1 VAEHLD
7 GGSAGRGAVVLLGGQ
22 WTKYALQ
29 LVSFVVLARLLDPA
43 DFGLLTMTMSVVGV
57 ATVVGDFGLSLAA
70 IQSPTL
76 SQKEKSNLF
85 WLNCLIGLGTAAL
98 AAVSGPF
105 LASFYDEPVV
115 ALIAPALAVIF
126 LANGIS
132 TQAKVELNR
141 THRFGQIALSDVVG
155 QLIAFALA
163 IAGALAGLGVWA
175 LVLQSIAGPVIAA
188 GLAIA
193 WAKWIPSWWS
203 RGTSVRKFV
212 RFGAY
217 TFFVQVVNYGTS
229 NVDSVVVGSNSGPA
243 TLGIY
248 SRAYQ
253 LVSLPIQQLVSPL
266 TRVALPYLSRFATM
280 EDGAHALQLA
290 ANRVQS
296 ILAFIL
302 IGALSLLASTAA
314 PLIDVFLGNDWAA
327 AAPLLQIL
335 AVGAV
340 FQCLGY
346 VYYWLFLAKAAT
358 HLLFLSELPG
368 RLIMV
373 VGIVIAGPFGPG
385 WVAVAASVGQVIIW
399 LTGTIFFV
407 RRLDVSALSLVKAS
421 WGQAGIYV
429 IAFGVGF
436 AVQLATQEW
445 LSVAQLIVTMG
456 AWLLTTLSLYVLVPP
471 MREVLVDFVKL
482 AKRVARR

>member
-1 VAEHLD
+1 MAEHLD

-29 LVSFVVLARLLDPA
+29 LVSFVVLARLLDPS

-85 WLNCLIGLGTAAL
+85 WLNCLIGLGTAA
-98 AAVSGPF
+98 AAAASGPF
-105 LASFYDEPVV
+105 LAAFYGEPVV

-126 LANGIS
+126 LANGVS

-155 QLIAFALA
+155 QLIAFGIA
-163 IAGALAGLGVWA
+163 IVGALAGLGVWA
-175 LVLQSIAGPVIAA
+175 LVLQSIAGPVIGA

-193 WAKWIPSWWS
+193 WAKWVPSWWS
-203 RGTSVRKFV
+203 KGTSLRKFI

-248 SRAYQ
+248 NRAYQ

-266 TRVALPYLSRFATM
+266 TRVALPYLSRFAAL
-280 EDGAHALQLA
+280 ENGSHALQLA

-296 ILAFIL
+296 ILAFLL
-302 IGALSLLASTAA
+302 IGALSLLAATAA
-314 PLIDVFLGNDWAA
+314 PLIAVFLGSDWAP

-358 HLLFLSELPG
+358 NLLFLSELPG

-373 VGIVIAGPFGPG
+373 VGIVIAGPYGPA
-385 WVAVAASVGQVIIW
+385 WVAVAASIGQIVIW

-407 RRLDVSALSLVKAS
+407 RRLDVSAVSLIRAS
-421 WGQAGIYV
+421 WGQAGIYMV
-429 IAFGVGF
+429 AFVV
-436 AVQLATQEW
+436 AASVQVWVRDWPAI
-445 LSVAQLIVTMG
+445 AQLLIIAGSWLIV
-456 AWLLTTLSLYVLVPP
+456 TLSLYLALPP
-471 MREVLVDFVKL
+471 MRRILLDFIQL
-482 AKRVARR
+482 AKRVAKR